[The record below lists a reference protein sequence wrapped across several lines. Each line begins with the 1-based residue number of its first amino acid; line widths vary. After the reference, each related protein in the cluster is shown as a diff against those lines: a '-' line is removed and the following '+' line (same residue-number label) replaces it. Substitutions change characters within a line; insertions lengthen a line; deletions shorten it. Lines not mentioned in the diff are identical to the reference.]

1 MEQFT
6 LQHTIIIED
15 DLQANVCLKPT
26 NEGLKNFI
34 ATYKV
39 YDTENE
45 ALNDLDNFKTEMTVK
60 LFNDL
65 PNEIKVNYFL

>member
-26 NEGLKNFI
+26 NEALKNFI

-39 YDTENE
+39 YDTESE
-45 ALNDLDNFKTEMTVK
+45 ALNDLDNFKTEIIVK

>member
-26 NEGLKNFI
+26 NEALKNFI

-39 YDTENE
+39 YDTESE